1 MDAAPDV
8 RITFIRH
15 SNDKVCLCRLNED
28 ALERVVAMRHYHKF
42 LTIAFL
48 LLLAGFL
55 FVSLVVY
62 SPYTANNS
70 PAWIV
75 GTWKSEHGTM
85 TEFRRD
91 GAMRQWSTKDQAKEI
106 ENFRYEL
113 VGNKLM
119 IMRAA
124 APNQYLRRFRE
135 AVFGL
140 GKVTYLVTA
149 LNDDEFVIEDPF
161 HGEKGTVRRTQD
173 ESPETVP

>member
-1 MDAAPDV
+1 
-8 RITFIRH
+8 
-15 SNDKVCLCRLNED
+15 
-28 ALERVVAMRHYHKF
+28 
-42 LTIAFL
+42 
-48 LLLAGFL
+48 
-55 FVSLVVY
+55 
-62 SPYTANNS
+62 
-70 PAWIV
+70 
-75 GTWKSEHGTM
+75 
-85 TEFRRD
+85 
-91 GAMRQWSTKDQAKEI
+91 MRQWSTKDQSKEI